1 MNTYVD
7 YIAIILGAM
16 VLASSLILFIRG
28 RKIISNSI
36 TKYIPLV
43 LVGASFLSILL
54 LNSYYERQLAIE
66 TNRFQSLQNLILSQK
81 YDSLSLTKYEK
92 NILLDSLKNT
102 EKELD
107 EILSR
112 IQKQEKVIGDK
123 STLIENVKKIMKKT
137 GHIIYEIETYN
148 EILDGDLYINNRKG
162 LTTSGET
169 SCFTFQPPLKKDG
182 EYIDFV
188 IKFHDESLIDKIA
201 VIYIEVY
208 KDHKDGNL
216 THIYDQY
223 YKPQKGVNAFRIKN
237 YLTQDNTKAS
247 IGFFWKTDFG
257 KTDFPRYEKITYSI
271 R

>member
-1 MNTYVD
+1 MNTYID
-7 YIAIILGAM
+7 YITIILGAM

-28 RKIISNSI
+28 RIMSNSI

-54 LNSYYERQLAIE
+54 LNSYYERQLDIE
-66 TNRFQSLQNLILSQK
+66 TNRFKSLQNQILSQE
-81 YDSLSLTKYEK
+81 YDSLSLTRHEK
-92 NILLDSLKNT
+92 NILLDSLKNA

-107 EILSR
+107 EILSK

-123 STLIENVKKIMKKT
+123 STLIENIRKMKQKT
-137 GHIIYEIETYN
+137 GHIIYGIETYN
-148 EILDGDLYINNRKG
+148 EILDGNLYINNRKG
-162 LTTSGET
+162 LSTSGET
-169 SCFTFQPPLKKDG
+169 SCFTFQPPLKIDG

-208 KDHKDGNL
+208 KVHKDGNL
-216 THIYDQY
+216 TRIYDQY

-237 YLTQDNTKAS
+237 YLTQDSTKAS

-257 KTDFPRYEKITYSI
+257 KTDFPRYEKITYSL

>member
-1 MNTYVD
+1 MNAFID

-16 VLASSLILFIRG
+16 VLVSSLILFIRG
-28 RKIISNSI
+28 RIMSNSI

-54 LNSYYERQLAIE
+54 LNFHYKRQLTIE
-66 TNRFQSLQNLILSQK
+66 TSRFQSLQNQILSQK
-81 YDSLSLTKYEK
+81 YDSLSLTKHDK
-92 NILLDSLKNT
+92 NILLDSLKNV

-107 EILSR
+107 EILSK
-112 IQKQEKVIGDK
+112 IQKQEKIIGDK
-123 STLIENVKKIMKKT
+123 SALIEHVRKIKQKT

-148 EILDGDLYINNRKG
+148 EILDSNLYANNRKG
-162 LTTSGET
+162 LKTSGNT
-169 SCFTFQPPLKKDG
+169 SYFTFQPPSKVDG

-188 IKFHDESLIDKIA
+188 IKFHDESIIDKIA
-201 VIYIEVY
+201 VIYIEEY
-208 KDHKDGNL
+208 RIHKDGNL
-216 THIYDQY
+216 SRICEQY

-237 YLTQDNTKAS
+237 YLTQDSTEVS

-257 KTDFPRYEKITYSI
+257 KIDFPRYEKVTYSL